1 MLLYTFATCK
11 WPEVVLEIHYCVLAK
26 RALPSAGPS
35 EFQLE
40 TYFNMYIISSNTNRK
55 LGKKKQVPESV
66 YQELMSGEAPEYIY
80 IVVLL
85 AAFGVFPI
93 IMFKVNVSVN
103 SDCCLFPLMTGI
115 VTSSPCTS
123 V

>member
-1 MLLYTFATCK
+1 MKFNLKHALTC
-11 WPEVVLEIHYCVLAK
+11 
-26 RALPSAGPS
+26 
-35 EFQLE
+35 
-40 TYFNMYIISSNTNRK
+40 ISSAQIQIVS
-55 LGKKKQVPESV
+55 LVKKKTVPESV

-80 IVVLL
+80 LL
-85 AAFGVFPI
+85 AAFGLFPV

-103 SDCCLFPLMTGI
+103 SDCCLFPLMIGI